1 MHDVTSTIAHST
13 GSCTVANTRH
23 SPTIA
28 IHEVD
33 ILALST
39 SCPMRPYTAIIRT
52 PSAIPHLQTSLT
64 HIQPSQVIHY
74 RTESF
79 DYAFD
84 NGISVLCCAFDCH
97 SFARLESVNDERQRH
112 GATVS
117 KPLLNRYGWVYAGA
131 NGRNR
136 WHRCSMDRSALVI
149 NAFLGWFL
157 SNWSGFVTD
166 GSLGSWRL
174 F

>member
-1 MHDVTSTIAHST
+1 MHVVTWTIPYST
-13 GSCTVANTRH
+13 GSCIVAIRQRSQCMMWTSLH
-23 SPTIA
+23 SA
-28 IHEVD
+28 
-33 ILALST
+33 
-39 SCPMRPYTAIIRT
+39 RYTAIIST